1 MHESCGGHKK
11 LADAYANKACGFWF
25 VLLQPVSNWNEDA
38 LHAFMTCGATPDNCI
53 LSTDRSGKKE
63 VFAQFF
69 LKTFYSNSKIGFIL
83 IMINAFNGLSVV
95 DVYGHDFDAFCGA
108 GNRLRQVVFDEG
120 S

>member
-1 MHESCGGHKK
+1 
-11 LADAYANKACGFWF
+11 
-25 VLLQPVSNWNEDA
+25 
-38 LHAFMTCGATPDNCI
+38 MTCGATPDNCI
-53 LSTDRSGKKE
+53 LSADRSGKKE
-63 VFAQFF
+63 VFAQLF
-69 LKTFYSNSKIGFIL
+69 LKAFYFNSKIGFIL